1 MNNSEQDISN
11 KMMRGTKFFT
21 HFILLCIIF
30 LLPDFFMSMERPTP
44 LFWATKPLFFILM
57 FYINF
62 YYFIDRFFFNKKKR
76 WIFIVVNILI
86 VCLFV
91 ALMYLANRVYGHPK
105 NLHIPGKHPFGP
117 TPPPFS
123 KELLSLLS
131 FLIRDGG
138 MLLLVIALAIALKL
152 NEKWAKWKKM
162 EEQMIAERNE
172 SELKNLKNQLNP
184 HFLFNTLNNI
194 YSLIAISPGKAQE
207 TVHELSHLLRYVL
220 YDNNEPEVALEKELN
235 FLRNYIELMR
245 LRLNSNVQL
254 IVDIV
259 KDPEAKSQLRIAPLL
274 FISLIENAFKHG
286 VSPSSPCFIKV
297 DISVK
302 DSIIDCVVE
311 NSYFP
316 KDDNDKSGSGI
327 GIANLTRRLSILY
340 PERHTFKYGINGDKY
355 YASISINLKQN
366 DYDKN

>member
-1 MNNSEQDISN
+1 MNNSEQDISK
-11 KMMRGTKFFT
+11 KMMRGTQFFT

-30 LLPDFFMSMERPTP
+30 LLPDFFMSMKHPGP
-44 LFWATKPLFFILM
+44 LFWVTKPLFFILM
-57 FYINF
+57 FYINY

-76 WIFIVVNILI
+76 WIFIVVNVLI

-91 ALMYLANRVYGHPK
+91 TLMYLTNKFYGPTS
-105 NLHIPGKHPFGP
+105 IMRQGKHHFGPAAPPFG
-117 TPPPFS
+117 
-123 KELLSLLS
+123 KELLSILS

-138 MLLLVIALAIALKL
+138 MLFLVIALAVALKL
-152 NEKWAKWKKM
+152 NEKWAKWKKV

-235 FLRNYIELMR
+235 FLHNYIELMR

-259 KDPEAKSQLRIAPLL
+259 KDQEAISRLRIAPLL

-302 DSIIDCVVE
+302 DSTINCVVE

-340 PERHTFKYGINGDKY
+340 PERHTFKHGINGDKY
-355 YASISINLKQN
+355 FASISINLK
-366 DYDKN
+366 

>member
-1 MNNSEQDISN
+1 
-11 KMMRGTKFFT
+11 MRGTQFFT

-62 YYFIDRFFFNKKKR
+62 YYFIDRYFFNKKKR

-117 TPPPFS
+117 TPPSFD
-123 KELLSLLS
+123 KVLLSILS

-184 HFLFNTLNNI
+184 HFLFNTLN
-194 YSLIAISPGKAQE
+194 
-207 TVHELSHLLRYVL
+207 YVL
-220 YDNNEPEVALEKELN
+220 Q
-235 FLRNYIELMR
+235 FLL
-245 LRLNSNVQL
+245 
-254 IVDIV
+254 
-259 KDPEAKSQLRIAPLL
+259 
-274 FISLIENAFKHG
+274 
-286 VSPSSPCFIKV
+286 
-297 DISVK
+297 
-302 DSIIDCVVE
+302 
-311 NSYFP
+311 
-316 KDDNDKSGSGI
+316 
-327 GIANLTRRLSILY
+327 
-340 PERHTFKYGINGDKY
+340 
-355 YASISINLKQN
+355 
-366 DYDKN
+366 

>member
-1 MNNSEQDISN
+1 
-11 KMMRGTKFFT
+11 MRGTQFFT

-57 FYINF
+57 IYINF
-62 YYFIDRFFFNKKKR
+62 YYFIDRYFFNKKKR

-91 ALMYLANRVYGHPK
+91 ALMYLANRVYGHPN
-105 NLHIPGKHPFGP
+105 NLRPPGKHAFGP

-123 KELLSLLS
+123 NELLRILS
-131 FLIRDGG
+131 FFIRDGG

-152 NEKWAKWKKM
+152 NEKWTKWKKK

-194 YSLIAISPGKAQE
+194 YSLIAISPTKAQE

-220 YDNNEPEVALEKELN
+220 YDNN
-235 FLRNYIELMR
+235 
-245 LRLNSNVQL
+245 
-254 IVDIV
+254 
-259 KDPEAKSQLRIAPLL
+259 
-274 FISLIENAFKHG
+274 
-286 VSPSSPCFIKV
+286 
-297 DISVK
+297 
-302 DSIIDCVVE
+302 
-311 NSYFP
+311 
-316 KDDNDKSGSGI
+316 
-327 GIANLTRRLSILY
+327 
-340 PERHTFKYGINGDKY
+340 
-355 YASISINLKQN
+355 
-366 DYDKN
+366 